1 MTQLHDMKSILV
13 IYTGGTVGMVRDKV
27 SAALVPLDFSQV
39 SKHVPELD
47 HAGIRVEA
55 VSFDTPIDSSD
66 VAPRHWRSIA
76 STVMECMDRFDGFVV
91 LHGTDTMAYTA
102 SALSFMLEGLRK
114 PVILTG
120 SQLPIG
126 IPRTDGRENL
136 LSAVMLA
143 ADETNGESTIQEVAV
158 YFGNHLFR
166 GNRTHKESAQSL
178 QALISPNHPPL
189 VEAGVEFQ
197 VNIASLWRPDP
208 QIQPQLHVGMRT
220 EVAWI
225 PLFPGMPMEG
235 LRRTLEW
242 EDLRGVVL
250 ATFGSGNAPTS
261 QVLRDLLRE
270 AGDRGVT
277 MVNVTQCGHGGVH
290 PELYATS
297 HMLAGC
303 GVIPGRDMTTEAALT
318 KLMHILAQTDDP
330 ERIRDMMTSNL
341 RGELTPHRSV
351 PSQAHGPAGAAGL
364 EAT

>member
-1 MTQLHDMKSILV
+1 M
-13 IYTGGTVGMVRDKV
+13 
-27 SAALVPLDFSQV
+27 

-136 LSAVMLA
+136 LSALMLA
-143 ADETNGESTIQEVAV
+143 ADMTDGEPTIQEVAV

-189 VEAGVEFQ
+189 VEAGVEL
-197 VNIASLWRPDP
+197 SL
-208 QIQPQLHVGMRT
+208 I
-220 EVAWI
+220 
-225 PLFPGMPMEG
+225 
-235 LRRTLEW
+235 
-242 EDLRGVVL
+242 
-250 ATFGSGNAPTS
+250 
-261 QVLRDLLRE
+261 
-270 AGDRGVT
+270 
-277 MVNVTQCGHGGVH
+277 
-290 PELYATS
+290 
-297 HMLAGC
+297 
-303 GVIPGRDMTTEAALT
+303 
-318 KLMHILAQTDDP
+318 HI
-330 ERIRDMMTSNL
+330 
-341 RGELTPHRSV
+341 
-351 PSQAHGPAGAAGL
+351 
-364 EAT
+364 